1 MEKGRRRN
9 NHHRSHWIHGKGSRL
24 SVAAAL
30 FLPPPFFRL
39 QFGPLFYHA
48 TRQQNEHRLL
58 ISHLLLLLFQLPK
71 LKTDKAR
78 VISSSSF
85 AFFSFAPRGVVTPS
99 SKKAYG
105 DARCIREKK
114 IKEKRKTEVQRA
126 MTFREKGK
134 EKGLI
139 FFAKIAFSL
148 GQLACVSSFHHR
160 KKNML
165 LFKRIVMSPNK
176 LDRMLY
182 RHNYGGK
189 KYYFLSDFSNLF
201 PA

>member
-48 TRQQNEHRLL
+48 TRQQNERRLL

-85 AFFSFAPRGVVTPS
+85 AFFLLPLGASWPLLPKKRTATHDAFA
-99 SKKAYG
+99 
-105 DARCIREKK
+105 KK

-134 EKGLI
+134 GKAYFVGQNCV
-139 FFAKIAFSL
+139 FARTV
-148 GQLACVSSFHHR
+148 GV
-160 KKNML
+160 
-165 LFKRIVMSPNK
+165 
-176 LDRMLY
+176 
-182 RHNYGGK
+182 
-189 KYYFLSDFSNLF
+189 YFLF
-201 PA
+201 PSPEKEHATVQKDCYVSKQTWPYVV